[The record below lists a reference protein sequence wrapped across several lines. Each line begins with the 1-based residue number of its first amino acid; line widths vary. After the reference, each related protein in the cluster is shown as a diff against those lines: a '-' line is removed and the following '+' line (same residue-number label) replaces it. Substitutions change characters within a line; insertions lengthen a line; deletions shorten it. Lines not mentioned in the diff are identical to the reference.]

1 MVKDSKDPK
10 DKKDNKPLTILL
22 KRNNGR
28 LSIKNTNYISNKNKK
43 KLDEIKDY
51 INDID
56 PIYKL
61 EPLQLPDKWY
71 SEMTHLDIDKYEI
84 KDCNYNER
92 EYEKIKTKTI
102 NKYITLDRILNIK
115 HITLDDKTRLI
126 ERLSILRDAE
136 NDPYNFLKYRDNLL
150 NDIERYEKV
159 TLEEFTNHKNKIKL
173 RKELD
178 SIIISSDQLED
189 KIINLNVNQYY
200 KGIIWQKYKKLIRLD
215 HHDGEYYKLKEWIDT
230 VINIPYNK
238 INNVFNE
245 KMNTNTNILLDIKNK
260 LDKELYGMQTVKEQL
275 LMIINHKLNN
285 PNASNISL
293 ALVGPPGVGK
303 THLIQILADVL
314 ELPFQH
320 ISAGSIN
327 DSSFLTGHSY
337 TYEGSRPGKIVDALI
352 KMKCKNG
359 IFFFDEI
366 DKLSQS
372 SRGQEITNQF
382 IHISDFTQNHLFI
395 DKYIPEIP
403 IDLSKAWFLFSLNR
417 MEDMNPILRNR
428 MNFIYVN
435 GYSNT
440 DKFNILK
447 NYLIPRLFN
456 DFNLND
462 KYVFDDE
469 LLYYIIKTTTKEEGI
484 RELKRSI
491 LTIFKCLELIYSIK
505 KDNNEEVDI
514 SFIRKKVN
522 YSFPYQIKKEDVDLF
537 LKKDIPDNFPYSM
550 YI

>member
-1 MVKDSKDPK
+1 MTKDSKD
-10 DKKDNKPLTILL
+10 KKEDKPLKILL
-22 KRNNGR
+22 KRTNGK
-28 LSIKNTNYISNKNKK
+28 LSIKKSNYITNKNKK
-43 KLDEIKDY
+43 KLDEIKEY
-51 INDID
+51 ISDID

-84 KDCNYNER
+84 KDCNFNER

-115 HITLDDKTRLI
+115 YITLDDKTRLI
-126 ERLSILRDAE
+126 ERLSILRDVE
-136 NDPYNFLKYRDNLL
+136 NDPYNFIKFRDSLL
-150 NDIERYEKV
+150 NDIERYEKT
-159 TLEEFTNHKNKIKL
+159 TLEEFTDYKNKQKN

-178 SIIISSDQLED
+178 SIIISGDQLED
-189 KIINLNVNQYY
+189 KIINLNIDQYY

-245 KMNTNTNILLDIKNK
+245 KINTNTNILLDIKNK

-303 THLIQILADVL
+303 THLIQILANVL

-327 DSSFLTGHSY
+327 DSAFLTGHSY

-469 LLYYIIKTTTKEEGI
+469 LLYHIIKTTTKEEGI